1 MARYYNST
9 YSDYLQ
15 YLSLPI
21 TFFFF
26 LAVLFLFLIITWYI
40 NYEFLYEDLM
50 NQIKLSLMI
59 LPVLLL
65 LILHWLSVHN
75 PQRVPFAMSLPKK
88 DALHRA
94 GGSPWGVAILL
105 VFLMFMITHRASLQE
120 RWIFNFF
127 SVKMASLS
135 PSRDLVEQGWL
146 PIAAAL
152 PSDILDRSS

>member
-21 TFFFF
+21 HFFFF
-26 LAVLFLFLIITWYI
+26 LAVLFVFLIITWYI

-75 PQRVPFAMSLPKK
+75 PQRVPFAMSFPKK

-120 RWIFNFF
+120 RWFPLF
-127 SVKMASLS
+127 
-135 PSRDLVEQGWL
+135 R
-146 PIAAAL
+146 
-152 PSDILDRSS
+152 RRRY